1 MFYAAIAVFVLT
13 YILLLLLPKH
23 RAYVALGAAV
33 VFIAMGAMPLSKA
46 PGAIS
51 WNVIMMIA
59 GTMGMVTLFI
69 DSKMPD
75 RMADMLLQK
84 TKSVKMAV
92 VALSVFSGFISAF
105 MDNVATVLIVAPIG
119 LVIARRI
126 GVSPVPVIISI
137 AVSSNLQGAA
147 TLVGDTTS
155 IMLGGYAGMDFL
167 DFIVM
172 NGRPGIF
179 WAVELGAAATI
190 PVLLYLFRNEKGSI
204 EKPVL
209 TQVEDLFPTF
219 LLVATVVL
227 LISASFIPNK
237 PEVTNGVIC
246 VVLCAVG
253 LIRSYFRSGNTDLI
267 KKTAKEFDFQTLLLL
282 CGMFI
287 VVGSVTRVGLID
299 KISSF
304 FVWLSGDSLFIVY
317 TIIVFFS
324 VLFSAFI
331 DNIPYVATMLPVVQ
345 GIAAMTGS
353 PPYLLYYGL
362 LVGATLG
369 GNLTPVGASANIAG
383 IGILQKN
390 GYDVSTKD
398 FLRIGLPFTFAA
410 VLVGYVFCWI
420 FWAR

>member
-137 AVSSNLQGAA
+137 SVSSNLQGAA

-204 EKPVL
+204 EKPDL